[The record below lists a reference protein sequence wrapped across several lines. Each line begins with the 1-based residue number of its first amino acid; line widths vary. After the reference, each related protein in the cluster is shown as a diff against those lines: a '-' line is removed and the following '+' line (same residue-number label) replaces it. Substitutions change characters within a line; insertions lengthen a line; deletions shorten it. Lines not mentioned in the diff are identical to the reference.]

1 MNPVG
6 KKDDVFNVGSHLA
19 PAGDKSKQPDSAEST
34 EKIEIDGIEFDIEA
48 IEKANQAIQELAR
61 KIKG

>member
-1 MNPVG
+1 M
-6 KKDDVFNVGSHLA
+6 SH
-19 PAGDKSKQPDSAEST
+19 PSKSKQSDSAGTT

>member
-6 KKDDVFNVGSHLA
+6 KNNDAMKVDSHIA
-19 PAGDKSKQPDSAEST
+19 PAAGKSDQAETSESK

-48 IEKANQAIQELAR
+48 IEKANQAIQEFAR